1 MRLPFLKPQAATA
14 DDALSGQAARSRA
27 RRRLAGALVLL
38 VIGVVGF
45 PIVFETQPRPLPV
58 DTPIVVGSTRVAPT
72 PAAAP
77 ARPAPLPV
85 GQSVEIDPVAGPPAV
100 AAAPPSPPAAA
111 SRPAPL
117 PVITERAE
125 PAPAPVATAASA
137 ARTAPP
143 PPPVAAASAAGRF
156 VVQVGAYTD
165 AATLRDA
172 RARVEKLDLKTYTQV
187 VNSEAGARTRVRLGP
202 FATRDEADAAAA
214 KVKRAGL
221 PAAIV
226 TL

>member
-14 DDALSGQAARSRA
+14 DDALSGQTARSRA

-100 AAAPPSPPAAA
+100 AAAPPAAA

-143 PPPVAAASAAGRF
+143 PPVAAASAAGRF

-172 RARVEKLDLKTYTQV
+172 RARVEKLGLKTYTQV

>member
-100 AAAPPSPPAAA
+100 AAAPPAAA

-143 PPPVAAASAAGRF
+143 PPVAAASAAGRF

-172 RARVEKLDLKTYTQV
+172 RARVEKLGLKTYTQV

>member
-58 DTPIVVGSTRVAPT
+58 DTPIVVGSTRAAPV
-72 PAAAP
+72 PATVP

-125 PAPAPVATAASA
+125 PAPVATAASA
-137 ARTAPP
+137 ARTAP

-172 RARVEKLDLKTYTQV
+172 RARVEKLGLKTYTQV